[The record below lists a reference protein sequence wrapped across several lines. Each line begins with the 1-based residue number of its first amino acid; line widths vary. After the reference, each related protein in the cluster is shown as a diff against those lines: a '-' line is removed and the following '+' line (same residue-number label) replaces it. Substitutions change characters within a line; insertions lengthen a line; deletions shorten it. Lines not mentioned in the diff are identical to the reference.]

1 MATNTHTIH
10 HFHIAY
16 NTLCLPPSS
25 SVSLGDDCNTQKNLK
40 TLVIRCEFFRGQ
52 TMYIMGNVKTVNNNS
67 AFLLNPNHSM
77 FTNLASRVC
86 PFSNPPNPRSPPPL
100 KSLKVT
106 WDESPQY
113 MGQHVPNQQPD
124 CKPIEYGK
132 ICPFSALKPLPL
144 WRFAT

>member
-1 MATNTHTIH
+1 MKRLPHNHHVFLSVMATNTHTIH

-52 TMYIMGNVKTVNNNS
+52 TMYIMGNVKMVNNNS

-86 PFSNPPNPRSPPPL
+86 PFSNPPNPRPPPAPEGGSERGKKRKDSGNRKI
-100 KSLKVT
+100 KSHAYAK
-106 WDESPQY
+106 
-113 MGQHVPNQQPD
+113 
-124 CKPIEYGK
+124 
-132 ICPFSALKPLPL
+132 
-144 WRFAT
+144 R